1 MLSAAGGGGAALGS
15 YDGVLPGTSRGARL
29 LSASLIPALPA
40 EAASRA
46 SLPRSAGESRC
57 PGALTAQGKAAPERS
72 SLSPGGFPFPP
83 LARGLLEGQSHLR
96 CRLRVGLV
104 GFSGLELAL
113 GKATQ

>member
-1 MLSAAGGGGAALGS
+1 MLSAAGAGWGGAFAPG
-15 YDGVLPGTSRGARL
+15 GV
-29 LSASLIPALPA
+29 
-40 EAASRA
+40 
-46 SLPRSAGESRC
+46 PRSSTPRCLSDTRPSRRSHFSRLSSQKRGRVPL
-57 PGALTAQGKAAPERS
+57 PGALAAQGKAAPERS